1 MNSRRLVSIAI
12 PAYKPDFFEAA
23 LHSAFSQTH
32 DDIEIVICDDCKDDA
47 MYRIV
52 ERLRPDSPWPIRYFR
67 NETALGETRNVARC
81 IREARGEYIKFL
93 YDDDLLHPE
102 CVSSLF
108 ELLDGHPDITLAS
121 SRRRWVNEQGEAQ
134 PDNWA
139 TTFPF
144 AHDVIFSGVE
154 LVSFLGQFPINFVG
168 EPSCVMVRR
177 SDVAAFGDDLMALN
191 GTSITWVGDLAIY
204 VKLLRKGNLAM
215 RAAPLSYFRV
225 SSVQYSADGRNTPN
239 LGDQAQRVFCQRL
252 TELGWT
258 QSLDQY
264 RLLKMATLESRDTFM
279 EVDLLPYFT
288 NSLPPERFGLGV
300 TNWLSRRTINPHQKR
315 LIEDRIQH
323 TSAGSSL
330 LLVIIDDARHPQKI
344 DVTLHSIMAHQ
355 TLSAGLK
362 VVVLSSRHHPATLAG
377 SVHLQWHT
385 HAPELE
391 VQALNHCLERHDCD
405 WFMIAEAG
413 VSFSEHGMSR
423 VRLKLPELPR
433 SPALFADE
441 LYRLSEGGHDLAMRP
456 DFNLDYLLSYPA
468 AMSRHWVFHRQTII
482 GIGGF
487 NPEVAQAMELDLILR
502 LVESEGAAEL
512 YHLAEPLLVCDAVE
526 GQRCD
531 AQGRALARHLQTR
544 GYADSQIFE
553 TGAGQYQIRYNHAER
568 PLVSILIPTKDQL
581 GILSR
586 CVESVLE
593 KTAYSD
599 YEIIIIDNNSEEPDA
614 LEWLAGVESMQSEKV
629 RVLRHPFPF
638 NYSEINNTAARHARG
653 EYLVLLN
660 NDTAVLHEDWL
671 DNLLNHALRPEV
683 GIVGAKL
690 YYPDGAIQHAGV
702 VMGIDAPALH
712 VFLGAP
718 QNSPGYMQRLLVD
731 QDYSVVT
738 AACLMIRK
746 SLYEQV
752 GGLDEVNFKV
762 SFNDVDL
769 CLKVRES
776 GYLVVWTPHVQLLH
790 ESSVSQVQTDKTAH
804 ERKVARFRSEQLA
817 MYRKW
822 LPVMAHDPAYN
833 PNLALTGNGFEVE
846 SNVDLTWR
854 VLPWRPQPLV
864 LVHRTPRWNDGDTRI
879 TTPLNVMREQTLLD
893 GAISARLPNIAEI
906 ERLRPEAIVFQRPF
920 TQEDLNGVDLIQQ
933 LSPATRILDLDRLP
947 RDHRNDPLFLRTLE
961 RVDRVVVGTAR
972 LGQALEGMHS
982 DIRVV
987 ADYLPAPWR
996 HVQAERRRGKKMRV
1010 GWRGDHDG
1018 LDLEL
1023 LAQIMPVLADE
1034 VDFVVMGGCPMPL
1047 RPFVRDQRLQVEAS
1061 RRPDAVA
1068 AMNLDLALLPLR
1080 NNALEDCQSVLRLL
1094 EYGACGFPVICSTQA
1109 CDNETLPVTRLNN
1122 VAQTWIDTIREQIAN
1137 VRTLEQQGDALQRE
1151 VQTRWMLDKGNLQIW
1166 RDAWL
1171 G

>member
-1 MNSRRLVSIAI
+1 MNSRRLVTIAI
-12 PAYKPDFFEAA
+12 PAYKPDFFETA
-23 LHSAFSQTH
+23 LRSAFRQTH

-47 MYRIV
+47 MHRIV

-67 NETALGETRNVARC
+67 NETSLGETKNLARC
-81 IREARGEYIKFL
+81 IREAHGEYIKFL

-121 SRRRWVNEQGEAQ
+121 SRRQWVNEEGEAQ

-154 LVSFLGQFPINFVG
+154 LASFLGQFRINFVG

-177 SDVAAFGDDLMALN
+177 ADVAAFGDDLMALN

-215 RAAPLSYFRV
+215 RAERLSYFRV
-225 SSVQYSADGRNTPN
+225 SRAQYSAKGRHFPS
-239 LGDQAQRVFCQRL
+239 LGDQGQLVFCQRMS
-252 TELGWT
+252 ELGWT
-258 QSLDQY
+258 RSLDQY
-264 RLLKMATLESRDTFM
+264 RMQKLATLEKRDNFT
-279 EVDLLPYFT
+279 EVDLLPYFGG
-288 NSLPPERFGLGV
+288 NLPPERFGLGV
-300 TNWLSRRTINPHQKR
+300 SHWLGRRKLNLHQRKLIN
-315 LIEDRIQH
+315 DRIEH
-323 TSAGSSL
+323 TRAGSAL
-330 LLVIIDDARHPQKI
+330 LLVVLDDGRLPQKV

-355 TLSAGLK
+355 TLSTGLN
-362 VVVLSSRHHPATLAG
+362 VVVLSSRDRPATFAN
-377 SVHLQWHT
+377 SAHLQWHR
-385 HAPELE
+385 HARGTE
-391 VQALNHCLERHDCD
+391 VGALNELLEQHGCD
-405 WFMIAEAG
+405 WFMVAEAG
-413 VSFSEHGMSR
+413 VSFIEHGISR

-441 LYRLSEGGHDLAMRP
+441 LYRMAEGGYATALRP

-468 AMSRHWVFHRQTII
+468 AMSQHWIFHRRTIV
-482 GIGGF
+482 GMGGF
-487 NPEVAQAMELDLILR
+487 NPEFAQAMELDLILR
-502 LVESEGAAEL
+502 LVESEGVAEL

-526 GQRCD
+526 GLQREGQD
-531 AQGRALARHLQTR
+531 RALARHLNAR
-544 GYADSQIFE
+544 GYVNSQIYE
-553 TGAGQYQIRYNHAER
+553 TGAGQYQIRYNHAEK

-614 LEWLAGVESMQSEKV
+614 LEWLAGVESMQSDKV

-660 NDTAVLHEDWL
+660 NDTAVLHPEWL

-702 VMGIDAPALH
+702 VMGIDSPAQH

-746 SLYEQV
+746 SLYEEV

-762 SFNDVDL
+762 SYNDVDL
-769 CLKVRES
+769 CLKVRQS

-804 ERKVARFRSEQLA
+804 ERKVARFRGEQLA

-822 LPVMAHDPAYN
+822 LPMMANDPAYN
-833 PNLALTGNGFEVE
+833 PNLALTGTGFEFE
-846 SNVDLTWR
+846 PNVDLTWR
-854 VLPWRPQPLV
+854 ALPWRPQPLV
-864 LVHRTPRWNDGDTRI
+864 LAHRTLRWNDGDQRI
-879 TTPLNVMREQTLLD
+879 TTPLETMRELNLLD
-893 GAISARLPNIAEI
+893 GATSARWLHIAEI
-906 ERLRPEAIVFQRPF
+906 ERLQPAAIVFQRAF
-920 TQEDLNGVDLIQQ
+920 THTEVNGIELIQQ
-933 LSPATRILDLDRLP
+933 CSPAKRILDIDRLP
-947 RDHRNDPLFLRTLE
+947 AGYRKDPLFLRSLE
-961 RVDRVVVGTAR
+961 LVDRVVVSSSR
-972 LGQALEGMHS
+972 LALALEGLHQ
-982 DIRVV
+982 DIHVV
-987 ADYLPAPWR
+987 PDHLPPLWR
-996 HVQAERRRGKKMRV
+996 HAQRERNRGERLRV
-1010 GWRGDHDG
+1010 GWCGDHDA

-1023 LAQIMPVLADE
+1023 LAQIMPALANE
-1034 VDFVVMGGCPMPL
+1034 VDFVVMGWCPIPL
-1047 RPFVRDQRLQVEAS
+1047 RPYVRDQRYQVEAAYRKEALAS
-1061 RRPDAVA
+1061 LD
-1068 AMNLDLALLPLR
+1068 LDLALLPLR
-1080 NNALEDCQSVLRLL
+1080 HNGLEDCQSVTRLL
-1094 EYGACGFPVICSTQA
+1094 EYGACGFPVICSIHA
-1109 CDNETLPVTRLNN
+1109 CDDATLPVTR
-1122 VAQTWIDTIREQIAN
+1122 VERDAQSWIDTIRGQITNIEALA
-1137 VRTLEQQGDALQRE
+1137 RQGDALQRE
-1151 VQTRWMLDKGNLQIW
+1151 IRAHWMLDEGNLQIR

-1171 G
+1171 T